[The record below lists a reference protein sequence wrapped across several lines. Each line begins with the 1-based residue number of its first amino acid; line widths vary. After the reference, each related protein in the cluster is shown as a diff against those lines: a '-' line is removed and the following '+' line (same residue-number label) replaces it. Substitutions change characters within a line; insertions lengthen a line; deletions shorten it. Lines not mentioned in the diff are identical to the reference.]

1 MGRDRRIRWL
11 HLSDFH
17 QGVNR
22 LDQKTEVP
30 ELLRRLLADLEG
42 LHRDGPIDLVL
53 FTGDLTQS
61 GEAKQFEALGVF
73 LDTLVGRLRELGSE
87 PVLLAVPGNHDLV
100 RPDGSDLAAVAFEAW
115 EKNQRVQDAFWDS
128 ESKNHAQYHKPI
140 LTAFSNYRAFAKAWL
155 KKHPLPSWV
164 EVRAGGLLPGD
175 FAATIDKNGA
185 KLLVAGLNSA
195 FLQLSDGYYK
205 GRLELSPRQLSQVA
219 GPRWEETH
227 DAALLLSHH
236 PPDWLNER
244 SLQGYKSLLTQ
255 RERFAAHLYGHMHE
269 PQVSQHSEGGG
280 SERFRIQAAS
290 LWSRDRY
297 GKDSHETRLHGYSL
311 GQLDLDDGLLRLW
324 PREYVEKAD
333 GEYRFEPDNRRYY
346 LHSDGQLLR
355 PVPIKRLRPLPVV
368 VSIPGQSPVP
378 VSDPGLRAS
387 SSDPALVRDA
397 MTEPGLS
404 AVSLEHYVARE
415 RLELP
420 LRRYLRG
427 ETHNPV
433 VLWGPAFCGKKTLL
447 RQVLSG
453 VRADDAKR
461 GRKPLEVL
469 LDFAN
474 FRLDQREHLDGV
486 LRGLG
491 LRIARAVAQRT
502 GEKDYAQW
510 VKTRFEQHDHI
521 ERLNWLLEEDIFPRL
536 QSGLSL
542 ILLSG
547 NLLLHS
553 PLGAELFGML
563 RHWADC
569 TQQSLHLQSEG
580 APSWLSLRLVT
591 VISTM
596 ESPQEVIHGSQF
608 LNHAERIDVDDF
620 SREEVVRLI
629 RSFDKLPGAEVATD
643 ALLQVVGGQPNL
655 LRRVLE
661 DASRLGVLSL
671 DREYLLRVCQHHLE
685 SVRQWVRR
693 SPELDDAVQRLLRGG
708 QLSSV
713 ERQRLLSSGLGRT
726 TASGIKLRYPLYEDY
741 LREQR

>member
-1 MGRDRRIRWL
+1 MGKDRRIRWL

-30 ELLRRLLADLEG
+30 ELLRRLQADIEI
-42 LHRDGPIDLVL
+42 LHRAGEIDLVL

-61 GEAKQFEALGVF
+61 GEAKQFEALGSF
-73 LDTLVGRLRELGSE
+73 LDQLLARLRELGSD
-87 PVLLAVPGNHDLV
+87 PVLLAVPGNHDLT
-100 RPDGSDLAAVAFEAW
+100 RPDGSDWAAVVFDAW
-115 EKNQRVQDAFWDS
+115 DKTPKVRDAFWDK
-128 ESKNHAQYHKPI
+128 EAKNHAQYHKPI
-140 LTAFSNYRAFAKAWL
+140 STVFANYRAFAKAWL
-155 KKHPLPSWV
+155 KKHPLPPWV
-164 EVRAGGLLPGD
+164 EVRSTGLLPGD

-185 KLLVAGLNSA
+185 KLMVAGLNSA
-195 FLQLSDGYYK
+195 FLQLGDGYYK
-205 GRLELSPRQLSQVA
+205 GRLELHPNQLSQVA
-219 GPRWEETH
+219 GPRWEELH

-236 PPDWLNER
+236 PPDWLSER

-280 SERFRIQAAS
+280 AERFRIQAAS
-290 LWSRDRY
+290 LWSRDRF

-311 GQLDLDDGLLRLW
+311 GQLDVDDGLLRLW

-333 GEYRFEPDNRRYY
+333 GEWRFEPDNRRYY
-346 LHSDGQLLR
+346 LHADGQLQK
-355 PVPIKRLRPLPVV
+355 PIAVRRLRAPQVV
-368 VSIPGQSPVP
+368 VSVPAQAPVAD
-378 VSDPGLRAS
+378 SGSRGS
-387 SSDPALVRDA
+387 SSDPLLSKESSDV
-397 MTEPGLS
+397 GLQS
-404 AVSLEHYVARE
+404 VSLEHYVGRE
-415 RLELP
+415 RLERP
-420 LRRYLRG
+420 LKRYLLG

-447 RQVLSG
+447 RRVLSD
-453 VRADDAKR
+453 VRGEEAKR
-461 GRKPLEVL
+461 GRKPLEVM

-474 FRLDQREHLDGV
+474 FRLEHREHLDGV

-536 QSGLSL
+536 QAGLTL
-542 ILLSG
+542 LLLSA
-547 NLLLHS
+547 NLLLAS

-569 TQQSLHLQSEG
+569 TQQSLHLSSEG
-580 APSWLSLRLVT
+580 PPSWLALRLVT
-591 VISTM
+591 VISTL
-596 ESPQEVIHGSQF
+596 ESPQEVVHGSQF

-620 SREEVVRLI
+620 GRDEVTRLI
-629 RSFDKLPGAEVATD
+629 RSYERMPGAEIATD
-643 ALLQVVGGQPNL
+643 ALMQVVGGQPNL
-655 LRRVLE
+655 LRRILD
-661 DASRLGVLSL
+661 DASRAGVLNL
-671 DREYLLRVCQHHLE
+671 DREYLARICQHHLE
-685 SVRQWVRR
+685 SVRQWIRR
-693 SPELDDAVQRLLRGG
+693 TPELDEAVQRLLRGG
-708 QLSSV
+708 VLSTT
-713 ERQRLLSSGLGRT
+713 ERQRLQSSGLLRN
-726 TASGIKLRYPLYEDY
+726 TASGLRLRYALYEDY

>member
-30 ELLRRLLADLEG
+30 ELLRRLLSDLEI

-73 LDTLVGRLRELGSE
+73 LDMLIGRLRELGSE

-100 RPDGSDLAAVAFEAW
+100 RPDGSDMAAVVFDAW
-115 EKNQRVQDAFWDS
+115 EKNPKVQDAFWDS
-128 ESKNHAQYHKPI
+128 ESKNYVQYHKPI
-140 LTAFSNYRAFAKAWL
+140 LTAFANYRSFAKAWL
-155 KKHPLPSWV
+155 KKHPLPAWV
-164 EVRAGGLLPGD
+164 EVRANGFLPGD
-175 FAATIDKNGA
+175 FGATIEKNGA
-185 KLLVAGLNSA
+185 KLFVAGLNSA
-195 FLQLSDGYYK
+195 FLQLGDGYYK
-205 GRLELSPRQLSQVA
+205 GRLELSPRQLIQVA
-219 GPRWEETH
+219 GQRWEESH

-244 SLQGYKSLLTQ
+244 SLQGYKSLLIQ

-290 LWSRDRY
+290 LWSRDRF
-297 GKDSHETRLHGYSL
+297 GKDSHETRLHGYSV
-311 GQLDLDDGLLRLW
+311 GQMDLDDGLLRLW

-333 GEYRFEPDNRRYY
+333 GEWRFEPDNRRYY
-346 LHSDGQLLR
+346 LHSDGQLQR
-355 PVPIKRLRPLPVV
+355 PVSMKRLRPPPVV
-368 VSIPGQSPVP
+368 VPISGVAPVGDA
-378 VSDPGLRAS
+378 SLRGS
-387 SSDPALVRDA
+387 SSDPALAREA
-397 MTEPGLS
+397 ATEASLAS
-404 AVSLEHYVARE
+404 VSLEHYVVRE

-447 RQVLSG
+447 RHVLSDA
-453 VRADDAKR
+453 RSDEAKR

-474 FRLDQREHLDGV
+474 FRLEHRDHLDGV
-486 LRGLG
+486 LRGMA
-491 LRIARAVAQRT
+491 LRIARAVSQRT

-510 VKTRFEQHDHI
+510 VKARFEQHDHI

-536 QSGLSL
+536 QAGLSL
-542 ILLSG
+542 VLLSA

-553 PLGAELFGML
+553 PLGAEVFGML

-569 TQQSLHLQSEG
+569 TQQSLHLAGEG
-580 APSWLSLRLVT
+580 SPSWLSLRLVT

-620 SREEVVRLI
+620 SRDELLRLI
-629 RSFDKLPGAEVATD
+629 RSYEKLPGAEVATD

-655 LRRVLE
+655 LRRILD
-661 DASRLGVLSL
+661 DASRIGVLQL
-671 DREYLLRVCQHHLE
+671 DREYLQRVCLHHLE
-685 SVRQWVRR
+685 SVRQWIRR

-708 QLSSV
+708 QLTPM
-713 ERQRLLSSGLGRT
+713 ERQRLLSSGLSRNT
-726 TASGIKLRYPLYEDY
+726 PSGLKLRYPLYEDY

>member
-30 ELLRRLLADLEG
+30 ELLRRLLIDLEL

-61 GEAKQFEALGVF
+61 GEAKQFEGLGVF
-73 LDTLVGRLRELGSE
+73 LDLLVTRLRELGSD

-100 RPDGSDLAAVAFEAW
+100 RPDGSDMAAVVFDAW
-115 EKNQRVQDAFWDS
+115 EKNQKVQEAFWDHD
-128 ESKNHAQYHKPI
+128 SKNHAQYHKPI
-140 LTAFSNYRAFAKAWL
+140 ATAFANYRAFAKAWL
-155 KKHPLPSWV
+155 KKHPLPSWI
-164 EVRAGGLLPGD
+164 EVRATGLLPGD
-175 FAATIDKNGA
+175 FAATIEKNGA

-195 FLQLSDGYYK
+195 FLQLGDGYYK

-219 GPRWEETH
+219 GPRWEDNH

-244 SLQGYKSLLTQ
+244 SLQNYKSLLIQ

-290 LWSRDRY
+290 LWSRDRF
-297 GKDSHETRLHGYSL
+297 GKDTQETRLHGYSL
-311 GQLDLDDGLLRLW
+311 GQIDLEDGLLRLW

-333 GEYRFEPDNRRYY
+333 GEWRFEPDNRRYY
-346 LHSDGQLLR
+346 LHSDGQLQR
-355 PVPIKRLRPLPVV
+355 PVPVKRLRTLPVLVSVPGSNPTLEPLPR
-368 VSIPGQSPVP
+368 G
-378 VSDPGLRAS
+378 S
-387 SSDPALVRDA
+387 SSDPALR
-397 MTEPGLS
+397 TELPGEPGLGT
-404 AVSLEHYVARE
+404 VSLEHYVARE

-453 VRADDAKR
+453 VRTEDGKR

-474 FRLDQREHLDGV
+474 FRLDHRDHLDGV
-486 LRGLG
+486 LRGMA
-491 LRIARAVAQRT
+491 LRLARAVAQRT

-510 VKTRFEQHDHI
+510 VKSRFEQHDHI

-536 QSGLSL
+536 QAGLAL

-553 PLGAELFGML
+553 PIGAELFGML

-569 TQQSLHLQSEG
+569 TQQSLHLSGEG
-580 APSWLSLRLVT
+580 SVSWLQLRIIT

-596 ESPQEVIHGSQF
+596 ESPQEVIYGSQF

-620 SREEVVRLI
+620 SRDEVVRLI
-629 RSFDKLPGAEVATD
+629 RSYERLSGAEVATD
-643 ALLQVVGGQPNL
+643 ALMQVVGGQPNL
-655 LRRVLE
+655 LRRVLD
-661 DASRLGVLSL
+661 DASRTGVLNL
-671 DREYLLRVCQHHLE
+671 DREYLLRICQHHLE
-685 SVRQWVRR
+685 SVRQWIRR
-693 SPELDDAVQRLLRGG
+693 VPELDDALGRLLRGG
-708 QLSSV
+708 QLSAS
-713 ERQRLLSSGLGRT
+713 ERQHLLSSGLLRSTSTGL
-726 TASGIKLRYPLYEDY
+726 KLRYPLYEDY
-741 LREQR
+741 LREHR